1 MEGGSLTKGERRD
14 EGIVGKITGLS
25 NGLHAS
31 SLELP
36 HAHHGKCMLA
46 HVSKNKHMLKAD
58 CKIPFNSREQETQ
71 IS

>member
-1 MEGGSLTKGERRD
+1 MEGGPLTKGERRD

-36 HAHHGKCMLA
+36 HTHHVPA
-46 HVSKNKHMLKAD
+46 HVSTSKHMLKAD
-58 CKIPFNSREQETQ
+58 CKTPFNSREQETQ